1 MEKKTIRDMGRDTI
15 EQFKARKKIPVT
27 VVLDNVRSLNNIG
40 AIFRTCDAFAVEGVA
55 LCGVSGTPPS
65 PEIHKTALGAEN
77 SVDWRY
83 FATTAEAV
91 DALRAE
97 GHAIICLE
105 QVKGSVSLNDFRA
118 EKGLRY
124 ALVAGNEVDGVGQEI
139 VDMADSCI
147 EIPQSGTK
155 HSLNVSVSTAVALWE
170 FYKQLSDI

>member
-40 AIFRTCDAFAVEGVA
+40 AIFRTCDGFAIEGMA

-65 PEIHKTALGAEN
+65 AEIHKTALGAED

-83 FATTAEAV
+83 FANTT
-91 DALRAE
+91 DAIATLKEE
-97 GHAIICLE
+97 GCTIVCLE
-105 QVKGSVSLNDFRA
+105 QVKGSVSLFDFKVEA
-118 EKGLRY
+118 ASRY
-124 ALVAGNEVDGVGQEI
+124 ALVVGNEVDGVDQSV
-139 VDMADSCI
+139 VDLSDICL

-155 HSLNVSVSTAVALWE
+155 HSLNVSVSAAVALWE
-170 FYKQLSDI
+170 FYKQINS

>member
-40 AIFRTCDAFAVEGVA
+40 AIFRTCDAFAVEGMA

-97 GHAIICLE
+97 GHVIICLE

>member
-27 VVLDNVRSLNNIG
+27 VVVDNVRSLNNIG
-40 AIFRTCDAFAVEGVA
+40 AIFRTCDAFAVEGMA